1 MISTQDMVAT
11 TKALKQ
17 FEQLKGIRYN
27 WETHWR
33 DVAAYVWPESDK
45 FWETW
50 NTSSHG
56 TKRNIHIYDSTAVNA
71 NSQCASLFES
81 ILTPRNQRWHELK
94 SPYTRINQDKAV
106 QEWCYQATSQ
116 LFKLRYEPAAGFS
129 AQSFVFYMSLAAF
142 GTACMFVDRDPETM
156 GIRYKSEWIGD
167 IYFDVNHQGDPNVVY
182 RRFDF
187 SHAQAIE
194 KWGEK
199 NVPRQIVELAQT
211 NPHERHE
218 YLHCVKPNED
228 KKKGEDFIGEY
239 FSYTNNC
246 KIGESETYY
255 RTMPYVISRFKV
267 SPFEIWGR
275 SPAMDA
281 LPDIRTLNEVR
292 RTQLRAAD
300 KSLDPPLL
308 VANDA
313 IMGSGQL
320 APDLR
325 SGGLNYGGVSPDGR
339 QLIQPLQS
347 GVRLDWNQQIIDQL
361 RLSVRESFMVNIF
374 EILIELPR
382 MTATQSIMRSQ
393 EKAALLAP
401 MMARQQ
407 TEFLGKLIE
416 RELDI
421 AQEIDAPNGEPAI
434 PPPPKIMMNEW
445 EVSYESPLAR
455 MQKAESLTGIQQTL
469 DALIALGGVDPSVAD
484 VLDAEKALTLYAERT
499 NAPPEI
505 IRSTT
510 EVQAIRQRRAEQE
523 QAIAMAQA
531 APQLASASKDLAQA
545 EQIRQGG

>member
-1 MISTQDMVAT
+1 MISVEDQMAT
-11 TKALKQ
+11 TMAMKQ

-27 WETHWR
+27 WETHYR
-33 DVAAYVWPESDK
+33 DVAAYVWPESDR
-45 FWETW
+45 FWESW

-56 TKRNIHIYDSTAVNA
+56 VKKNVHVYDSTAVNA

-81 ILTPRNQRWHELK
+81 ILTPRSQRWHELK
-94 SPYTRINQDKAV
+94 SPYTRLNQDKAV

-116 LFKLRYEPAAGFS
+116 LFKLRYEPEAGFS
-129 AQSFVFYMSLAAF
+129 AQSFVFYQSLAAF
-142 GTACMFVDRDPETM
+142 GTACMFVDRDPETG
-156 GIRYKSEWIGD
+156 GIRYKHEWVGD
-167 IYFDVNHQGDPNVVY
+167 LYFDINHQGDPNTVY

-194 KWGEK
+194 KWGDD
-199 NVPRQIVELAQT
+199 VPKQVKELAAT
-211 NPHERHE
+211 NPHDRHE
-218 YLHCVKPNED
+218 YLHCVKPNPD
-228 KKKGEDFIGEY
+228 SKGEKYISEY
-239 FSYTNNC
+239 FSYTLTQ
-246 KIGESETYY
+246 KIKKSGTEY
-255 RTMPYVISRFKV
+255 RTMPYVISRYKI
-267 SPFEIWGR
+267 SPYEIWGR

-320 APDLR
+320 APDMR
-325 SGGLNYGGVSPDGR
+325 SGGLNYGGVSSEGK

-361 RLSVRESFMVNIF
+361 RASVRESFLVNIYQ
-374 EILIELPR
+374 ILIETPR
-382 MTATQSIMRSQ
+382 MTATEVLSRNQ
-393 EKAALLAP
+393 EKASLIAP
-401 MMARQQ
+401 VMARQQ
-407 TEFLGKLIE
+407 TEFLGRLIE
-416 RELDI
+416 REIDI
-421 AQEIDAPNGEPAI
+421 ASDIMMPNGQPAI
-434 PPPPKIMMNEW
+434 PEPPEIMGGEW

-469 DALIALGGVDPSVAD
+469 DAVIALGGIDPTVAD
-484 VLDAEKALTLYAERT
+484 ALDAQKVLELYAERT

-505 IRSTT
+505 IRDSA
-510 EVQAIRQRRAEQE
+510 EVQAIRQQRAEQQE
-523 QAIAMAQA
+523 AVAMAQA